1 MALAVTGGQGNVT
14 NTITNTDAIANTV
27 AVGEITV
34 FTTPAT
40 SNAMFRVSL
49 AVVIN
54 VTVAAPN
61 VFVVIPVSKSGN
73 QFSAFD
79 ASAGTETDGKVIGIV
94 SGDVNDIAGVSGE
107 LYVGPST
114 AIKIPY
120 TLINSSA
127 AQSAFQYNVSYHYA
141 ASVIT

>member
-1 MALAVTGGQGNVT
+1 MALAVTGSQGNVT
-14 NTITNTDAIANTV
+14 NTITNTDASANTV

-49 AVVIN
+49 SAIIN
-54 VTVAAPN
+54 VTAVTPN
-61 VFVVIPVSKSGN
+61 VVLALPGGSSKISAVATVAVADPQTAGN
-73 QFSAFD
+73 VASIGTGALNEFSHAT
-79 ASAGTETDGKVIGIV
+79 S
-94 SGDVNDIAGVSGE
+94 E

-114 AIKIPY
+114 AVKVPY
-120 TLINSSA
+120 TIINTTA
-127 AQSAFQYNVSYHYA
+127 AQSAFQYNISYHFA